1 MTSEL
6 LQTKMRAPVTRTALV
21 PRPRLFACLAHS
33 REGRLTVVSA
43 GAGCG
48 KTTLVSEWLRNA
60 RLPFAWLNLDD
71 GDNDPARFTAYL
83 IATLQGID
91 ATFGQAAQAAL
102 HSLPPSTPEAV
113 ATSLLNDVA
122 STARPFVLVLDDYH
136 LIHSLPIH
144 HQLAFLVEHLPEQ
157 MHLIVISREDPPLP
171 LARLRVSNQALEIR
185 QGDLM
190 FSVAETADFLRRVMR
205 LDLSSADVATLHRRT
220 EGWVAGL
227 QLAGLS
233 LRDCEDRHH
242 FVQSFAGSHRY
253 VLDYL
258 MEEVLQRQ
266 VADVQ
271 DFLLRTSVLDRFCA
285 PLCDW
290 IAERNDSARLL
301 RDLEQ
306 TNLFTVPLDEER
318 HWFRFHH
325 LFADLL
331 RHRLQTSGEHDLEG
345 LHRRA
350 SEWYDA
356 KGFDAEAVHHAL
368 AARDWGRA
376 AALIGK
382 AYPALLRRGEV
393 ATLIG
398 WFRRLPE
405 AVVQASPE
413 LCQGYAWPLLLVGQ
427 LQAAESLLDLAESQ
441 AEEDSR
447 LVGGI
452 AAARAYLARARG
464 DGPRMVALSERALSL
479 LPESDASSRGILAA
493 NLGLAYWHGGQLA
506 RAEATL
512 RPVTVGY
519 LYRLPSFFT
528 WYTPWVICA
537 SRWLA

>member
-1 MTSEL
+1 M
-6 LQTKMRAPVTRTALV
+6 
-21 PRPRLFACLAHS
+21 
-33 REGRLTVVSA
+33 
-43 GAGCG
+43 
-48 KTTLVSEWLRNA
+48 
-60 RLPFAWLNLDD
+60 
-71 GDNDPARFTAYL
+71 
-83 IATLQGID
+83 
-91 ATFGQAAQAAL
+91 
-102 HSLPPSTPEAV
+102 
-113 ATSLLNDVA
+113 
-122 STARPFVLVLDDYH
+122 
-136 LIHSLPIH
+136 
-144 HQLAFLVEHLPEQ
+144 
-157 MHLIVISREDPPLP
+157 
-171 LARLRVSNQALEIR
+171 
-185 QGDLM
+185 
-190 FSVAETADFLRRVMR
+190 
-205 LDLSSADVATLHRRT
+205 
-220 EGWVAGL
+220 
-227 QLAGLS
+227 
-233 LRDCEDRHH
+233 
-242 FVQSFAGSHRY
+242 QSFAGSHRY